1 VASEGVVVDA
11 GLTAAPGTGS
21 DPVPGRGQLRVWAL
35 SAAVALT
42 AAMLDLT
49 VVRHLRPVDVPLHI
63 PWWALAVLFVLAE
76 WWRVCL
82 YFRSSAHSFSL
93 SEMPL
98 VLGLFLTA
106 PSGLVLARL
115 IGAAVAMGLLRRQ
128 PPLKLLFN
136 VGLFV
141 LEAEASAIA
150 VNRLIP
156 AGAAIGPSAWVA
168 VLAVVAVVS
177 VLSHGVIMVAVTLSE
192 GRPGLREIVQ
202 GSLFVLL
209 GGVTNASLALLAV
222 FVLWRDVRELWLLVA
237 PAATLAIA
245 YAAYSAERQRHQRMQ
260 HLYESTEMLQRAPQD
275 GSVTAALLAQLCRVF
290 QAEVAEVT
298 LLPPGRSGSAL
309 RTSLRRDDFVQT
321 EPCLDLVLL
330 DELMGFAVEKQ
341 RALRLSARD
350 QDTSNVLSSRHL
362 KDAMFT
368 ALRSESRIIGTMLV
382 GNRLGDLNT
391 FDAEDLTLFETLAAQ
406 ASVSF
411 ENGRLGDRLKHQAF
425 HDPLTNLA
433 NRALFSDRLAHALTR
448 RIRDG
453 RSGVA
458 VLFVDLD
465 DFKMVNDGLGHAA
478 GDQLLRA
485 VGERLVAALRPC
497 DTTARLGGDEFAV
510 LIEDAS
516 GPGDAVRVAERIV
529 DALRE
534 PLGLQGRELAM
545 RASIGIALA
554 GTDQVDS
561 EELLRRADI
570 AMYRV
575 KQRGKGSFEVYR
587 SDMQA
592 PMVRRLELRTQ
603 LERALLREELI
614 IRYQPIVVL
623 SSGRLAGVEALVRW
637 RHPVRGI
644 VPPMEFIPLA
654 EETGLI
660 VPLGRYVLE
669 QACRQVRAWH
679 LAHPDH
685 ADLTMSVNLSPR
697 QLEDADFVAD
707 VAWILGETGLDPR
720 LLSLE
725 ITESFMVEDAAPTD
739 RLRELK
745 ALGVRLSIDDF
756 GTGYSSL
763 SALQHLPVDTLK
775 IAKPFVDGIAED
787 PQKRAF
793 AHAIVRLGKTLN
805 LDLIAEGV
813 ERIEQRDQL
822 RDLRCHMAQGFFFA
836 APMEAAGIDELLR
849 TGPPWAEPVLTR
861 DGEGSRLVTLA
872 S

>member
-1 VASEGVVVDA
+1 MAVEGVVIDA
-11 GLTAAPGTGS
+11 GATAPGTGS

-35 SAAVALT
+35 SAAVT
-42 AAMLDLT
+42 VSAAVLDLT
-49 VVRHLRPVDVPLHI
+49 VVRHLRPVDAPLQV
-63 PWWALAVLFVLAE
+63 PWWALAALFVLAE

-82 YFRSSAHSFSL
+82 YFRSNAHSFSL
-93 SEMPL
+93 SEIPL

-115 IGAAVAMGLLRRQ
+115 IGAGVAMGLLRRQ

-141 LEAEASAIA
+141 LEAEAAAIA
-150 VNRLIP
+150 VNRLFSQGGSLGP
-156 AGAAIGPSAWVA
+156 AAWVT

-192 GRPGLREIVQ
+192 GRPSLRDIAQ

-209 GGVTNASLALLAV
+209 GGVTNASLALLGV
-222 FVLWRDVRELWLLVA
+222 FLVWRDARELWLLVA
-237 PAATLAIA
+237 PAATLAIG
-245 YAAYSAERQRHQRMQ
+245 YAAYSAERQRYQRMQ
-260 HLYESTEMLQRAPQD
+260 HLYESTEMLQRTPQD
-275 GSVTAALLAQLCRVF
+275 GSVTAVLLAQLCRVF
-290 QAEVAEVT
+290 QAQVAEVT
-298 LLPPGRSGSAL
+298 LLPPGGGGSAL
-309 RTSLRRDDFVQT
+309 RATLRLDQFVQT
-321 EPCLDLVLL
+321 EPPLDLVIL

-341 RALRLSARD
+341 RALRLSARE
-350 QDTSNVLSSRHL
+350 QPDTSSVLTRRHL

-368 ALRSESRIIGTMLV
+368 ALRSENRIIGTMLV
-382 GNRLGDLNT
+382 GNRLGDLNS
-391 FDAEDLTLFETLAAQ
+391 FNAEDLTLFETLAAQ

-448 RIRDG
+448 RTPDG

-510 LIEDAS
+510 LIEDANT
-516 GPGDAVRVAERIV
+516 PGDATRVAERIV
-529 DALRE
+529 ETLRE
-534 PLGLQGRELAM
+534 PLDLQGRELAM

-554 GTDQVDS
+554 GADDVDS

-603 LERALLREELI
+603 LERALLRDELI
-614 IRYQPIVVL
+614 VRYQPIVTL
-623 SSGRLAGVEALVRW
+623 DSGRLAGVEALVRW

-644 VPPMEFIPLA
+644 VAPDEFIPLA

-660 VPLGRYVLE
+660 VGVGRYVLE
-669 QACRQVRAWH
+669 EACRQVRAWH

-697 QLEDADFVAD
+697 QLDDANFVTD
-707 VAWILGETGLDPR
+707 VARILVETGLDPR

-725 ITESFMVEDAAPTD
+725 ITESFMVEDQAPTD
-739 RLRELK
+739 RLRGLK
-745 ALGVRLSIDDF
+745 ALGVRLAIDDF

-775 IAKPFVDGIAED
+775 IAKPFVDGIADD

-805 LDLIAEGV
+805 LDLVAEGV

-822 RDLRCHMAQGFFFA
+822 RDLGCHMAQGFFFA

-861 DGEGSRLVTLA
+861 DGAGSRLVSLA